1 MEFAFYICGLI
12 AILAT
17 LRVITHTN
25 PVHAL
30 LYLIIS
36 LLAISGVFFALGA
49 HFAGALEIIVYAG
62 AIMVLFVFVVMMLN
76 LGGAEIEQERQWLKP
91 QVWIG
96 PAILSAIMLVVIVY
110 AILGVNDQGIDGT
123 PISAKEVGIALFG
136 PYVLAVELA
145 SMLLLA
151 GLVVAFH
158 VGREERAGE
167 VLSNRTDDRAKK
179 KNGGARMIP
188 LTHGLI
194 LAAIL
199 FVLGLTGLV
208 IRRNLLFMLIGL
220 EIMINASALAF
231 VVAGSYWGQPDGQVM
246 YILAISLAAAEASIG
261 LALLLQLHRRR
272 QNLNIDSVSELRG

>member
-76 LGGAEIEQERQWLKP
+76 LGGSEIEQERQWLKP
-91 QVWIG
+91 GIWIG
-96 PAILSAIMLVVIVY
+96 PAILSAVLLVVIVY
-110 AILGVNDQGIDGT
+110 AILGINDQGIDGAA
-123 PISAKEVGIALFG
+123 INAKEVGIALFG

-158 VGREERAGE
+158 IGREERAGE
-167 VLSNRTDDRAKK
+167 VLSNRP
-179 KNGGARMIP
+179 N
-188 LTHGLI
+188 
-194 LAAIL
+194 
-199 FVLGLTGLV
+199 
-208 IRRNLLFMLIGL
+208 
-220 EIMINASALAF
+220 
-231 VVAGSYWGQPDGQVM
+231 
-246 YILAISLAAAEASIG
+246 
-261 LALLLQLHRRR
+261 
-272 QNLNIDSVSELRG
+272 DSDKRKTEEHA